1 MSFSRTATLRH
12 PFAVLATTVALIG
25 LATPLATQAT
35 PARRSTAISSKSD
48 RGMSRA
54 FCASCPETAD
64 FAVPGAGQQGSVAA
78 PRNQQAP
85 NAEVHALH
93 VQGNIWMLVGGGGGN
108 VTVQAGD
115 DGVLLVDTS
124 LASLSDAVKAEIKK
138 ISSKPLN
145 YIINTHVHAD
155 HVGGNETLGKA
166 STDFL
171 APAQVQILAHESV
184 LNRMSAPTGRQ
195 AAFPAGSWPTDTYFT
210 KQKEVFFNGEAIILL
225 HQPAAHTDG
234 DTIVFFRRS
243 DVVSTGDIFQTT
255 TFPFID
261 TERGGTVTGI
271 IAALNNVLDITVP
284 RDKQEGGTYVIPGH
298 GRLCDE
304 HDVLEYRDM
313 LTIVRDRV
321 RDGVKKGMTLAQVKA
336 TQPTLD
342 YDARW
347 GSNAGPQTTD
357 QFLEKIFKEMQST
370 RP

>member
-1 MSFSRTATLRH
+1 MHPRRLRCSALKYSGILGRRH
-12 PFAVLATTVALIG
+12 PTALGNARWGPRGRALPAGRLARLG
-25 LATPLATQAT
+25 ATPDFHHGLLAMHAT
-35 PARRSTAISSKSD
+35 P
-48 RGMSRA
+48 
-54 FCASCPETAD
+54 
-64 FAVPGAGQQGSVAA
+64 AGQQGGGAPPGNQPAA
-78 PRNQQAP
+78 

-93 VQGNIWMLVGGGGGN
+93 VQGNVWMLVGGGGGN

-124 LASLSDAVKAEIKK
+124 LASLSDAVMAEIKK
-138 ISSKPLN
+138 ISSKPVN

-155 HVGGNETLGKA
+155 HVGGNETFGKA

-210 KQKEVFFNGEAIILL
+210 KQKEVFFNSEAIILL

-261 TERGGTVTGI
+261 TERGGTITGI

-313 LTIVRDRV
+313 LTIVRDRIQ
-321 RDGVKKGMTLAQVKA
+321 DGVKKGMTLAQVKA

-357 QFLEKIFKEMQST
+357 QFLEKIFNEMQT
-370 RP
+370 TKK